1 MRKFLSL
8 VLALG
13 MLSVGLSYAGGK
25 DVERKLMQLA
35 KKKGCTT
42 CHDLDKP
49 KNSVPYRVIAKEY
62 KGKKDAVETLVKS
75 ILYASFGKW
84 QSLGPK
90 KYGMK
95 PRAIYMPR
103 QRQVTENEAR
113 EIVKLILSLDTS
125 SVKTK

>member
-1 MRKFLSL
+1 VRKFLTF

-84 QSLGPK
+84 QTLGPK

-103 QRQVTENEAR
+103 QRQVTESEAR

>member
-1 MRKFLSL
+1 VRKFLSL